1 MTEQENLSQKNETLR
16 EKIDQLTIDGL
27 REALEKHGLYYSN
40 DVVRTLFYALHNSD
54 TPVIAVLL
62 EGAPGVGKT
71 ALTEALA
78 DILGAEYLIYQFTPQ
93 TNEKSLYYDIVP
105 NENTKGGFSKEPGVL
120 MKAVQASQTRPVIVT
135 LDEIDKADET
145 TDSFL
150 LSFLQNASLPIGTET
165 LKGNPNNMIVF
176 LTSNNMRQ
184 LADPLRRRVLS
195 LDVEPP
201 PPTRVLEVMSQKYPI
216 KIADLLTALYGL
228 SLKLWHGGEVSRPLS
243 IQDLRHYGG
252 YLMNVKRNEGYFP
265 ALSERDFYRFL
276 YKNYEDAKALFF
288 AVESG
293 GLKQF
298 TLKPEKEEKKVE
310 LGSIINELA
319 GKISSLTPKE
329 EKQEVK
335 GEVSDVD
342 VGEVV
347 PVVFTKV
354 NDKLKALTEP
364 EFPQVDLNN
373 VEGDVSGFCKNT
385 GSIRDC
391 VYKMF
396 GALKPDTECTGDSI
410 KGEFGECN
418 ITKDA
423 IIVRR
428 LSLKALP
435 RSAEEIYK
443 ILIQDNSATFVFE
456 DELPSQLEKNKL
468 KQIAEILIKDGWQ
481 ITGFKDTGEEKFLN
495 AKKNNQE
502 STQAINII
510 SKNGKTKIFYGIQGN
525 NLQNPEDR
533 SKSYTFHLEEDGIYV
548 KTLEKIL
555 EEINKTE
562 KQEEQSKPN
571 KTEKQEEQSKPNKTE
586 KQEEQS
592 KPMKPTY
599 DFTDLS
605 QKLFDIL
612 SDLDKSNYKEKEKEI
627 MNIASAN
634 NFNDAIENL
643 NNYYRSI
650 DESKSR
656 IIRSSARSLFDKILP
671 QKIQNIINEY
681 KDIFTDDD
689 GNPNSLARF
698 LLYFPEN
705 GDETKIDDDNTL
717 FASLRK
723 RIEDTDSIKYLR
735 RIEKFINEYADYLYD
750 LARLSSILTSYTTNP
765 KYRIAPQE
773 LKHTLAIKKKLLT
786 KAYSLN
792 DNDQDND
799 QVEQLADA

>member
-1 MTEQENLSQKNETLR
+1 MHLPSLEMAEQENLSQKSETLR

-40 DVVRTLFYALHNSD
+40 DVIRTLFHALHNSD

-165 LKGNPNNMIVF
+165 LKGNPNNMVVF

-201 PPTRVLEVMSQKYPI
+201 PSTRVLEVMSQKYPT

-228 SLKLWHGGEVSRPLS
+228 SLELWRGGEVSRPLS
-243 IQDLRHYGG
+243 IQDLRHYGS
-252 YLMNVKRNEGYFP
+252 YLMNVKRYEGYYP
-265 ALSERDFYRFL
+265 ALSGSDFYRFL
-276 YKNYEDAKALFF
+276 YKNKEDAQALFNV
-288 AVESG
+288 VESG

-298 TLKPEKEEKKVE
+298 NLEKEKEEKKVE
-310 LGSIINELA
+310 LGSIMNELA
-319 GKISSLTPKE
+319 GKISSLTPQE

-335 GEVSDVD
+335 GEVTDVD

-385 GSIRDC
+385 GTIRDC

-396 GALKPDTECTGDSI
+396 GALKPGTECTGDSI
-410 KGEFGECN
+410 KGELGECN

-428 LSLKALP
+428 LSLKALLQ
-435 RSAEEIYK
+435 SAEEIYK
-443 ILIQDNSATFVFE
+443 ILIQDNSAILIFE
-456 DELPSQLEKNKL
+456 DELPLELENNKM
-468 KQIAEILIKDGWQ
+468 KQIAEILVKDGWQ

-510 SKNGKTKIFYGIQGN
+510 SKNGKTKIFYGIKGN

-533 SKSYTFHLEEDGIYV
+533 SESYTFHLREDGIYV

-555 EEINKTE
+555 EKINE
-562 KQEEQSKPN
+562 QLKQEEQSKPN
-571 KTEKQEEQSKPNKTE
+571 EPPKQEEQSKP
-586 KQEEQS
+586 
-592 KPMKPTY
+592 TY
-599 DFTDLS
+599 EFADLS
-605 QKLFDIL
+605 QKLFNIL
-612 SDLDKSNYKEKEKEI
+612 SDLDKSNYKKKEKEI
-627 MNIASAN
+627 MNIALAN
-634 NFNDAIENL
+634 NFDDAITSL
-643 NNYYRSI
+643 DNYYKSI
-650 DESKSR
+650 DQSKSR
-656 IIRSSARSLFDKILP
+656 IIRSSARPLFDKILP
-671 QKIQNIINEY
+671 QKIENIINKY

-689 GNPNSLARF
+689 GSPNDLAGF
-698 LLYFPEN
+698 LSDFQKN
-705 GDETKIDDDNTL
+705 GDERKIDDDTSL
-717 FASLRK
+717 FNSLRK
-723 RIEDTDSIKYLR
+723 LIEDTHSIKYLR

-750 LARLSSILTSYTTNP
+750 LARLSSILSSYTTNP
-765 KYRIAPQE
+765 KYRITPQE
-773 LKHTLAIKKKLLT
+773 LKDTLAIKKKLLT